1 MNEECSLDEHCEEVT
16 EDTTLVEFKDTS
28 GVTEAAATGDCNNE
42 FEVSPM
48 Q

>member
-1 MNEECSLDEHCEEVT
+1 MNEEFSLDERCEKVT
-16 EDTTLVEFKDTS
+16 EDATLVEFMDT
-28 GVTEAAATGDCNNE
+28 GVIEAAATGDCINE

>member
-1 MNEECSLDEHCEEVT
+1 MNEECSLDEHCEKVT
-16 EDTTLVEFKDTS
+16 EDTTLVEFKDT